1 MFAYIVRRLLWMIP
15 LLWAVATVTFLLM
28 HAVPGGPF
36 DREKEV
42 PPTVLRNLEA
52 RYGLDK
58 PLYAQYGD
66 YLWRLLRGDLGISY
80 RNNREVSSIIREGFV
95 VSLQVGLFAFVTAT
109 VVGMT
114 LGIVSALNR
123 NGVMD
128 YVGVFFAT
136 VGAAMPNFILAT
148 FLVIIFSVQ
157 LGWFDVL
164 GWELGN
170 YRKMVLPV
178 ASLATLPAAYIARVT
193 RASMIEVLQQ
203 DYIRTARSKGLR
215 ETTVVLRHAVKNA
228 MIPVLTVL
236 GPIFAILVTGSFII
250 ERTFQI
256 NGIGRRFVDGVFVRD
271 YGIIMGTTLF
281 YATVVAVANLVVD
294 ILYAYVDPRI
304 RY

>member
-1 MFAYIVRRLLWMIP
+1 MFAYLVRRLLWMIP

-80 RNNREVSSIIREGFV
+80 RNNREVSTIIREGFM
-95 VSLQVGLFAFVTAT
+95 VSMQVGVLAFLVAT
-109 VVGMT
+109 GVGMT

-136 VGAAMPNFILAT
+136 VGAATPNFILAT

-164 GWELGN
+164 GWEMGN

-178 ASLATLPAAYIARVT
+178 VSLATLPAAYIARVT

-203 DYIRTARSKGLR
+203 DYIRTARAKGLR

>member
-42 PPTVLRNLEA
+42 PPAVLRNLEA

-80 RNNREVSSIIREGFV
+80 RNNREVSSIIREGFA
-95 VSLQVGLFAFVTAT
+95 VSLQVGLLAFVAAT
-109 VVGMT
+109 GLGMT

-123 NGVMD
+123 NGIMD
-128 YVGVFFAT
+128 YAGVFFAT

-164 GWELGN
+164 GWEMGN

-178 ASLATLPAAYIARVT
+178 VSLATLPAAYIARVT

-203 DYIRTARSKGLR
+203 DYIRTARAKGLR
-215 ETTVVLRHAVKNA
+215 ETTIVIRHAVKNA

-281 YATVVAVANLVVD
+281 YATVVAVANLIVD

>member
-1 MFAYIVRRLLWMIP
+1 MFAYLVRRLLWMIP

-80 RNNREVSSIIREGFV
+80 RNNREVSTIIREGFT
-95 VSLQVGLFAFVTAT
+95 VSMQVGVLAFVVAT
-109 VVGMT
+109 GVGMT

-123 NGVMD
+123 NGIMD

-136 VGAAMPNFILAT
+136 VGAATPNFILAT

-164 GWELGN
+164 GWEMGN

-178 ASLATLPAAYIARVT
+178 VSLATLPAAYIARVT

-203 DYIRTARSKGLR
+203 DYIRTARAKGLR

-281 YATVVAVANLVVD
+281 YAAVVAVANLVVD

>member
-42 PPTVLRNLEA
+42 PPAILRNLEA

-66 YLWRLLRGDLGISY
+66 YLWRLLQGDLGISY
-80 RNNREVSSIIREGFV
+80 RNNREVSAIIREGFT
-95 VSLQVGLFAFVTAT
+95 VSMQVGVIAFLAATA
-109 VVGMT
+109 VGMT

-123 NGVMD
+123 NGIMD

-178 ASLATLPAAYIARVT
+178 VSLATLPAAYIARVT

-215 ETTVVLRHAVKNA
+215 ETTVVVRHAVKNA

-281 YATVVAVANLVVD
+281 YATVVAVANLIVD

>member
-1 MFAYIVRRLLWMIP
+1 MFAYVVRRLLWMIP

-58 PLYAQYGD
+58 PLYQQYGD
-66 YLWRLLRGDLGISY
+66 YLWRLLQGDLGISY
-80 RNNREVSSIIREGFV
+80 RNNREVSTVIRQGFA
-95 VSLQVGLFAFVTAT
+95 VSMQVGFLAFATAT
-109 VVGMT
+109 VVGMA
-114 LGIVSALNR
+114 LGVVSALNR
-123 NGVMD
+123 NGILD

-136 VGAAMPNFILAT
+136 AGAAMPNFILAT
-148 FLVIIFSVQ
+148 FLVIVFSVQ

-178 ASLATLPAAYIARVT
+178 VSLATLPAAYIARVT

-203 DYIRTARSKGLR
+203 DYIRTARAKGLR
-215 ETTVVLRHAVKNA
+215 DATVVVRHAIKNA

>member
-1 MFAYIVRRLLWMIP
+1 MFAYVVRRLLWMIP

-58 PLYAQYGD
+58 PLYQQYGD
-66 YLWRLLRGDLGISY
+66 YLWRLLQGDLGISY
-80 RNNREVSSIIREGFV
+80 RNNREVSTVIRQGFA
-95 VSLQVGLFAFVTAT
+95 VSMQVGVLAFATAT
-109 VVGMT
+109 VVGMA
-114 LGIVSALNR
+114 LGVVSALNR
-123 NGVMD
+123 NGILD

-136 VGAAMPNFILAT
+136 AGAAMPNFILAT
-148 FLVIIFSVQ
+148 FLVIVFSVQ

-178 ASLATLPAAYIARVT
+178 VSLATLPAAYIARVT

-215 ETTVVLRHAVKNA
+215 ETTIVVRHAVKNA

>member
-42 PPTVLRNLEA
+42 PPAILRNLEA

-66 YLWRLLRGDLGISY
+66 YLWRLLQGDLGISY
-80 RNNREVSSIIREGFV
+80 RNNREVSAIIREGFT
-95 VSLQVGLFAFVTAT
+95 VSMQVGVIAFFAAT
-109 VVGMT
+109 GVGMT

-123 NGVMD
+123 NGIMD

-178 ASLATLPAAYIARVT
+178 VSLATLPAAYIARVT

-215 ETTVVLRHAVKNA
+215 ETTVVVRHAVKNA

-281 YATVVAVANLVVD
+281 YATVVAVANLIVD

>member
-1 MFAYIVRRLLWMIP
+1 
-15 LLWAVATVTFLLM
+15 
-28 HAVPGGPF
+28 
-36 DREKEV
+36 
-42 PPTVLRNLEA
+42 
-52 RYGLDK
+52 
-58 PLYAQYGD
+58 
-66 YLWRLLRGDLGISY
+66 
-80 RNNREVSSIIREGFV
+80 
-95 VSLQVGLFAFVTAT
+95 
-109 VVGMT
+109 MT

-123 NGVMD
+123 NGIMD

-178 ASLATLPAAYIARVT
+178 VSLATLPAAYIARVT

-215 ETTVVLRHAVKNA
+215 ETTVVVRHAVKNA

-281 YATVVAVANLVVD
+281 YATVVAVANLIVD